1 MKFLFSIAEKEVNV
15 YTINYLYFKIVF
27 CLLSIYFI
35 STLCADFWI
44 FVDV

>member
-35 STLCADFWI
+35 YTLCADFWI